1 MHLPGPY
8 FGAARPKPKRR
19 ISRKSQLISD
29 DRRGAARRL
38 ASTDLQHAFTPRAAA
53 PVRGTQ
59 GFGRRVEGRTS
70 AVAAATR
77 GSALRQPAMELP
89 CMTARIPAVVAVVL
103 GSTTLLA
110 ALASFAPPAA
120 AQVHRWV
127 DERGVVQYGDRPP
140 GGATRL
146 RIRAEMATAP
156 DVVPGTPAAAPVAA
170 AAARA
175 LPPGRRGAGAI
186 ASTPPAA
193 AVAATRPAPAAV
205 QAQAAPA
212 GPALQAPCARPDAA
226 TGCVDPRAVA
236 VRSPR

>member
-1 MHLPGPY
+1 
-8 FGAARPKPKRR
+8 
-19 ISRKSQLISD
+19 
-29 DRRGAARRL
+29 
-38 ASTDLQHAFTPRAAA
+38 
-53 PVRGTQ
+53 
-59 GFGRRVEGRTS
+59 
-70 AVAAATR
+70 
-77 GSALRQPAMELP
+77 MELP

-170 AAARA
+170 AAARV

-186 ASTPPAA
+186 ASTPPAP
-193 AVAATRPAPAAV
+193 AVAATKPAPAAV

-212 GPALQAPCARPDAA
+212 GPALQASCARPDAA

>member
-1 MHLPGPY
+1 
-8 FGAARPKPKRR
+8 
-19 ISRKSQLISD
+19 
-29 DRRGAARRL
+29 
-38 ASTDLQHAFTPRAAA
+38 
-53 PVRGTQ
+53 
-59 GFGRRVEGRTS
+59 
-70 AVAAATR
+70 
-77 GSALRQPAMELP
+77 MELP
-89 CMTARIPAVVAVVL
+89 CMTARTPAVVAVVL

-170 AAARA
+170 AARA
-175 LPPGRRGAGAI
+175 LPPSRRGAGAV
-186 ASTPPAA
+186 ASAPPAP
-193 AVAATRPAPAAV
+193 AVAAAKPAPATA
-205 QAQAAPA
+205 QAQGAPA

-226 TGCVDPRAVA
+226 TGCADPRAVA